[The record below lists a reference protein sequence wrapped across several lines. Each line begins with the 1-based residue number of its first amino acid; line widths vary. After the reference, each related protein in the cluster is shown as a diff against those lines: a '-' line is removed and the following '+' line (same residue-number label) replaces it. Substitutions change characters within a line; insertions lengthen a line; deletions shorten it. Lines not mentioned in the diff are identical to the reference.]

1 MNLDVVVPVVSAVV
15 AAAVS
20 LSVVYLTR
28 RSESIKH
35 LQSLK
40 TAAYVD
46 FIRGVAGLATVAKQ
60 VQRSPE
66 QSKQGWDFTVLV
78 ADAKSRIAIYGGNEV
93 VSCLA
98 SFLRAGSA
106 IDSPERAKEFTEVCQ
121 KMRADSGQDQSQI
134 ADHDIHFLL
143 FGFDMKEFS

>member
-1 MNLDVVVPVVSAVV
+1 MNLDLLVPIVSAVV

-40 TAAYVD
+40 TGAYVD
-46 FIRGVAGLATVAKQ
+46 FIRGVAGLATIAKR
-60 VQRSPE
+60 VQKSPE
-66 QSKQGWDFTVLV
+66 QNAQGWDFTVLV
-78 ADAKSRIAIYGGNEV
+78 ADAKSRIAIYGGKEV
-93 VSCLA
+93 VSSLA
-98 SFLRAGSA
+98 SFLRVGSV
-106 IDSPERAKEFTEVCQ
+106 IDSPERAKAFTEVCQ
-121 KMRADSGQDQSQI
+121 KMRADSGHGKSQI